1 MSRAYRV
8 KVRETM
14 RQVIRAEDHV
24 GTRLELLEILPPE
37 AMADLLRRELTGRG
51 FQLHDHD
58 NTLVRRRDGITVTV
72 EPETGTVT
80 VRAESDQEVEHEAVR
95 EGFADDD
102 WGRAGR
108 ARTEEQLREGLRKGF
123 EREAGKKTAELQRQ
137 VTDRLERQL
146 LELRPELDRVAN
158 RVTAE
163 ALKRRAAQI
172 GQIKEMTDDPQTG
185 SLTIVLEV

>member
-8 KVRETM
+8 KVRE
-14 RQVIRAEDHV
+14 
-24 GTRLELLEILPPE
+24 
-37 AMADLLRRELTGRG
+37 
-51 FQLHDHD
+51 
-58 NTLVRRRDGITVTV
+58 
-72 EPETGTVT
+72 
-80 VRAESDQEVEHEAVR
+80 AVR
-95 EGFADDD
+95 EGLAYDD

-108 ARTEEQLREGLRKGF
+108 ARTEEQLREGLRKEF
-123 EREAGKKTAELQRQ
+123 EREAEEKTAELHRQ

-146 LELRPELDRVAN
+146 LELRPELDQVAN

-172 GQIKEMTDDPQTG
+172 GQIKEMTEDPRSG